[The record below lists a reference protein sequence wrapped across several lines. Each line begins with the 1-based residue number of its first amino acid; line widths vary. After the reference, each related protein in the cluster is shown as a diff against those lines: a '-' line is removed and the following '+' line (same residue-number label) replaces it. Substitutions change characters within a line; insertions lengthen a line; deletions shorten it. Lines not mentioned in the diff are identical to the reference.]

1 MLLRTINFHK
11 GLKGKKLEAAEIFLN
26 YFIGKEVQGRV
37 VRGLGMVSASTLM
50 TENVFMNENPDFFE
64 EKMFWPPYDARA
76 DNIMLKVSNQAMKAS
91 GK

>member
-26 YFIGKEVQGRV
+26 YFIGKEVQDRV

-64 EKMFWPPYDARA
+64 EKMFWPPYDVRA